1 MDEIQGRNGR
11 HVEEGG
17 SGRVLGAQLGR
28 IGYVSE
34 QPGFRRE
41 ALEALNRLE
50 SWLGDKIGCVTTALT
65 AEETNGM
72 ARW

>member
-1 MDEIQGRNGR
+1 M
-11 HVEEGG
+11 
-17 SGRVLGAQLGR
+17 LGAQLGR
-28 IGYVSE
+28 NGYVSE

-50 SWLGDKIGCVTTALT
+50 SWLGDGIGCVTTALT